1 MAVDIVVGMDSRW
14 QSVAVG
20 VVGVL
25 PVSDD
30 GGRDYGSGKLMEEL
44 HDSSIRRDYMTR
56 EWIVD
61 QGLEV
66 MARVP
71 QVKESMYLFVGWVE
85 GVGKSEV
92 ALV

>member
-30 GGRDYGSGKLMEEL
+30 GGRDYGSGKLIEEL
-44 HDSSIRRDYMTR
+44 HDSSICRDYMTR
-56 EWIVD
+56 E
-61 QGLEV
+61 
-66 MARVP
+66 
-71 QVKESMYLFVGWVE
+71 
-85 GVGKSEV
+85 
-92 ALV
+92 